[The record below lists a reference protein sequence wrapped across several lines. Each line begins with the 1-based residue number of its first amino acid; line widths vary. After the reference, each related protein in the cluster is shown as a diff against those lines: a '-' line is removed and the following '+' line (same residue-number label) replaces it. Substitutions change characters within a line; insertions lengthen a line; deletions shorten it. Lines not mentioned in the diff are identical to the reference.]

1 MNEAFVKN
9 AIQSEETRAMI
20 VKYYNDVVDD
30 EKQQYVRENRSRA
43 LKLGY
48 QKQFRKLQHN
58 LRQDNLD
65 KEEASSADLSNEET

>member
-48 QKQFRKLQHN
+48 
-58 LRQDNLD
+58 
-65 KEEASSADLSNEET
+65 